1 MKKVLTGLV
10 FCLIIFGGCSNSK
23 PSAETKI
30 DQTSGVYD
38 YISGTTNLE
47 IKKVELISENGN
59 KSEGQVEGTK
69 FQASTPALIND
80 QEVNL
85 KIDFTDGQELSKKI
99 KLEKRYAIDSYESF
113 AEKMNPLILI
123 SNGNAKTQFP
133 ISHENGIDVIASEN
147 GVSTSVNIQ
156 DDQLIGLSVT
166 DEGKDI
172 NKELPAILACFQ
184 TEYNVTDKGVIDAYN
199 NVLDSKKR
207 TSFTS
212 GEYKFLFEYNDDK
225 LFADITKIH

>member
-1 MKKVLTGLV
+1 MKKFIAGLF
-10 FCLIIFGGCSNSK
+10 FCLIIFSGCSHSK

-30 DQTSGVYD
+30 DQTGGIYD
-38 YISGTTNLE
+38 YISGETDSE

-59 KSEGQVEGTK
+59 KSEGQIEGTE

-85 KIDFTDGQELSKKI
+85 KIDFTDGQEISKKI
-99 KLEKRYAIDSYESF
+99 KLKKRHPIDNYELF
-113 AEKMNPLILI
+113 AEKMNPLILV

-133 ISHENGIDVIASEN
+133 TSHENGIDVVALEN

-156 DDQLIGLSVT
+156 DNQLIGLSVT

-172 NKELPAILACFQ
+172 NKELPTILACFQ
-184 TEYNVTDKGVIDAYN
+184 AEYNVTDKGVIDAYN
-199 NVLDSKKR
+199 NVLENKKK

-212 GEYKFLFEYNDDK
+212 GDYKFLFEYNDDK
-225 LFADITKIH
+225 LFADITKIQ